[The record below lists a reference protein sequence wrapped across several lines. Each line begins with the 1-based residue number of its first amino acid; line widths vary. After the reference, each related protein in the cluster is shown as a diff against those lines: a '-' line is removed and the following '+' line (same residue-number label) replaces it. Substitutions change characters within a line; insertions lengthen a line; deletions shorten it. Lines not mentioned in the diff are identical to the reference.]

1 MPRRRGVEKR
11 KLYGDAKFGDRMVT
25 RFTNCL
31 MKDGKK
37 AIAERVIYNALEI
50 IAERTREDPLR
61 VFNKAIE
68 NSRPEVE
75 VRSRR
80 VGGSTYQVPMEVRHD
95 RQTALA
101 IRWLIQFA
109 VKRGGKTLEDKLAN
123 ELIEAAHF
131 RGAAIKKKEDVHR
144 MAEANKAFAHY
155 RW

>member
-11 KLYGDAKFGDRMVT
+11 KLHGDAKFGDRMVT
-25 RFTNCL
+25 RFTNSL

-68 NSRPEVE
+68 NTRPEVE

>member
-1 MPRRRGVEKR
+1 
-11 KLYGDAKFGDRMVT
+11 
-25 RFTNCL
+25 

-37 AIAERVIYNALEI
+37 AIAERVIYNALEV

-68 NSRPEVE
+68 NTRPEVE

-101 IRWLIQFA
+101 IRWLIQCA